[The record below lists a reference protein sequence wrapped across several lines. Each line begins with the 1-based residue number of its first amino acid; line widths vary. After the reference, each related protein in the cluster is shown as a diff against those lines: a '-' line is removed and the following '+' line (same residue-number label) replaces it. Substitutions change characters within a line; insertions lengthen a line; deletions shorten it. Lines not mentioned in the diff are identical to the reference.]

1 MYFHTQSGWLVLG
14 THLKR
19 EDSGRHR
26 RDPVF
31 PALDPGVAPG
41 AQVKLSSRVVL
52 LHEVGQDQ
60 PDWP

>member
-1 MYFHTQSGWLVLG
+1 M
-14 THLKR
+14 KE
-19 EDSGRHR
+19 EDSGRHH

-41 AQVKLSSRVVL
+41 ARVKLSFRVVL

-60 PDWP
+60 PDRP